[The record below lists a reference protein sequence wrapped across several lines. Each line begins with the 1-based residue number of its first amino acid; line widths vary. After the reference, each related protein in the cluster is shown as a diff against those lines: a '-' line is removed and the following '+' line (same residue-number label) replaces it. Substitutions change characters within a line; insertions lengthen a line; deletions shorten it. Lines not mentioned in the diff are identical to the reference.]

1 MAYTLIE
8 IGFFSNILNYML
20 YKTIGLI
27 DYKVEEV
34 VFGKEPGEWGRPTG
48 EAYVRFG
55 SKQEAE
61 KALQLNGQRIG
72 HRYGWFSLSLFTDRI
87 L

>member
-1 MAYTLIE
+1 M
-8 IGFFSNILNYML
+8 
-20 YKTIGLI
+20 
-27 DYKVEEV
+27 EEV

-61 KALQLNGQRIG
+61 KALRLNGQHIG
-72 HRYGWFSLSLFTDRI
+72 SRYGWLLFHKKYYLKLFLI
-87 L
+87 FY